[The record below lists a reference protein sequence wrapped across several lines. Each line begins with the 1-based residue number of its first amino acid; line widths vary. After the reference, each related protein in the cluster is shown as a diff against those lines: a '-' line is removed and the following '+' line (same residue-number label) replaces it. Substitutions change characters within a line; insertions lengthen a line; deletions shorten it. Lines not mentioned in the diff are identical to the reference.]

1 MDLCA
6 CVSDDCGHGEGVGT
20 YPTLVVEK
28 FQDDDTGCPRVVRV
42 GVMKM
47 WMEVLMDVGS
57 GRIHPLMRKYICV
70 HRRVGE

>member
-1 MDLCA
+1 MELCG

-28 FQDDDTGCPRVVRV
+28 FQDDDTGCPRVVHV

-47 WMEVLMDVGS
+47 WMEVHLYSKFSYHEIFMF
-57 GRIHPLMRKYICV
+57 HLLF
-70 HRRVGE
+70 RVS